1 MTLMEYMSDNEVMS
15 NSNMTSVNL
24 NDLSMIEF
32 ELIGSSLPVTY
43 QISDFLFSGTN
54 LSESNY

>member
-24 NDLSMIEF
+24 NDFSMIEF
-32 ELIGSSLPVTY
+32 ELIASSLPVIY
-43 QISDFLFSGTN
+43 RISDF
-54 LSESNY
+54 